1 MPKRRNDI
9 HAEERAQCAPADAS
23 SMKDGGGWTTAGA
36 HASTCGRRLKGSGH
50 VHTCCGMRRGAAAA
64 AAALSAAQRSSS
76 SRRGAALPQRSE
88 PNVGSRRA
96 GSSAAA
102 ASECKALK
110 RWRALWARGSLDAS
124 VAQTGCLSYVARC
137 MLLYVAH
144 CMLLCALWAAVTAAV
159 MARLRSGGAPPHS
172 AFAGSAARS

>member
-1 MPKRRNDI
+1 MAVDGRPP
-9 HAEERAQCAPADAS
+9 APTQAPA
-23 SMKDGGGWTTAGA
+23 
-36 HASTCGRRLKGSGH
+36 GRRLKGSGH

-76 SRRGAALPQRSE
+76 SRRGAARPQRSE

-96 GSSAAA
+96 GRSAAA

-124 VAQTGCLSYVARC
+124 VVQTGCLLCDARCMLLYVARCMMLYVARC